1 MPIVGFDVPYSLPY
15 QQGFIGVELFDV
27 KGFARETVKLLKD
40 YEYRK
45 KMGEISKKVWMFL
58 G

>member
-27 KGFARETVKLLKD
+27 KGLARETVKLLKD
-40 YEYRK
+40 YEK
-45 KMGEISKKVWMFL
+45 KWEKFQKKF
-58 G
+58 GCF